1 MVREIGSLDMLK
13 DKTGKVLSRSEG
25 EAIMKGRSSVVISCC
40 AALLALAAMLSN
52 SNSSR
57 ILNDTL
63 AANDTWSFY
72 QSKSI
77 KQEIKQESVDA
88 LEDELQTLTNS
99 LGNQSR
105 RAAIEAKIAKDRA
118 LITRYESDPISGEGK
133 KELALK
139 ARAFEDD
146 RVLAK
151 NRSSWFGSASAAL
164 QIAIVLASSSILA
177 VSMPMLIAG
186 GICGLL
192 GSVLL
197 LNAVFMF
204 VTTMF

>member
-1 MVREIGSLDMLK
+1 MLK
-13 DKTGKVLSRSEG
+13 DKNGKILSRSEG

-63 AANDTWSFY
+63 SANDTWAFY
-72 QSKSI
+72 QAKSI
-77 KQEIKQESVDA
+77 KQEIKQENVDSM
-88 LEDELQTLTNS
+88 EDELGNLSNS
-99 LGNQSR
+99 PVVQSH
-105 RAAIEAKIAKDRA
+105 RAAIEAKIASDKTMIA
-118 LITRYESDPISGEGK
+118 RYETDPSTGEGK

-139 ARAFEDD
+139 ARRFEDD
-146 RVLAK
+146 RALAK
-151 NRSSWFGSASAAL
+151 NRSAWFGAASAAL

-186 GICGLL
+186 SVIGIL
-192 GSVLL
+192 GSGLL

-204 VTTMF
+204 VTGWL